1 MEKVQYSSR
10 AELFKIH
17 FHVYQVLNH
26 IIPPTKTLT
35 ATAQAIIKDVQAAE
49 IDPEL
54 WSHLAAILLQWIY
67 GTISNDLLHT
77 IIETNVKAQQAWERL
92 ASI

>member
-1 MEKVQYSSR
+1 MAPSSSFHPNLAVTNVKNFIPITLEMEKVQYSSR

-54 WSHLAAILLQWIY
+54 WSHLDAVVL
-67 GTISNDLLHT
+67 
-77 IIETNVKAQQAWERL
+77 
-92 ASI
+92 